1 MSDWHGDHPVARLDD
16 ADPHLA
22 HLQYFPVKSLDSEP
36 RDRATLAT
44 DGALAGDR
52 EWAILDRPADE
63 PYDPAAADVG
73 GSGDY
78 VNGKKTDAV
87 HRLRSTFHPRDAD
100 GGDDSARDGSARD
113 SGGPAVTLREQ
124 GAGESGARR
133 FPLADAGDDEAAV
146 HADLNARLSE
156 FFGREV
162 SVRRDD
168 AGQHDDRE
176 RHGPT
181 VVSTAT
187 LREVAAWFDFDLE
200 SARRRFRANLEIGG
214 VPPFWEDRLFADAG
228 EVVRFRIGDAEL
240 LGVHPC
246 QRCVVPG
253 RDPDTGAETV
263 DFRETFIRRR
273 EETTPE
279 WTDSDRFD
287 HAFRLMVNTRVPAAS
302 AGEPVAVGEPVERI
316 GTKTE

>member
-1 MSDWHGDHPVARLDD
+1 MTDWYGDHPVTGLDD

-22 HLQYFPVKSLDSEP
+22 HLQYFPVKSLDPEP
-36 RDRATLAT
+36 RDRATLVA

-63 PYDPAAADVG
+63 PYDPDSADVG

-87 HRLRSTFHPRDAD
+87 HRLRSTFHPRDGSRGDA
-100 GGDDSARDGSARD
+100 GGDDGGASRD
-113 SGGPAVTLREQ
+113 GGPAVTLRER
-124 GAGESGARR
+124 GADDSAARR

-156 FFGREV
+156 YFGREV

-200 SARRRFRANLEIGG
+200 SARRRFRANLEVGG

-228 EVVRFRIGDAEL
+228 EVVRFRVGDAEL
-240 LGVHPC
+240 VGVHPC

-253 RDPDTGAETV
+253 RDPDTGAATPN
-263 DFRETFIRRR
+263 FRETFVRRR
-273 EETTPE
+273 EATKPA
-279 WTDSDRFD
+279 WTDGDRFD
-287 HAFRLMVNTRVPAAS
+287 HAFRLMVNTRVPEAS
-302 AGEPVAVGEPVERI
+302 AGETVAVGDPVERL
-316 GTKTE
+316 GARPE

>member
-1 MSDWHGDHPVARLDD
+1 MSDWYGDHPVTDLEE

-22 HLQYFPVKSLDSEP
+22 HLQYFPVKSLDPEP

-52 EWAILDRPADE
+52 EWAILDRPAEE

-87 HRLRSTFHPRDAD
+87 HRLRSTFHPRDAG
-100 GGDDSARDGSARD
+100 GGDESARDAT
-113 SGGPAVTLREQ
+113 GPAVTLREQ
-124 GAGESGARR
+124 GDDDADARR
-133 FPLADAGDDEAAV
+133 FALADAGDDEAAV
-146 HADLNARLSE
+146 HADLDAWLSD
-156 FFGREV
+156 FFGREA
-162 SVRRDD
+162 SVRRDE

-200 SARRRFRANLEIGG
+200 SARRRFRANLEVGG
-214 VPPFWEDRLFADAG
+214 VPPFWEDRLFADSG
-228 EVVRFRIGDAEL
+228 EVVRFRVGGAEL
-240 LGVHPC
+240 AGVHPC

-253 RDPDTGAETV
+253 RDPDTGAETPE
-263 DFRETFIRRR
+263 FRETFVRRR
-273 EETTPE
+273 EETLPA
-279 WTDSDRFD
+279 WTAGDRFD
-287 HAFRLMVNTRVPAAS
+287 HAFRLMVNTRVPEAS
-302 AGEPVAVGEPVERI
+302 AGGTVAVGDPVERL
-316 GTKTE
+316 GTRSA